1 MLKNIW
7 IGKVFLI
14 VMQTL
19 CSFIVLEIYQI
30 RTCISRSSIL
40 NHMDHD
46 RIRAFLLWGGC
57 MQDVSVYICIYSEN
71 WKYSINILFGIDTG
85 GCTAYET
92 ISYAHWPHSD
102 TFIST
107 HKKQQ
112 KYDWTILLLN
122 SSVEILFHQWFQ
134 TFQWKIICSFD
145 RNKHSLERMCTWM
158 EMMTKTSY
166 VNFKIKACLNIGG
179 DMNRFHFAFYWIVD
193 HSINISTWIDV
204 SLHPEQSEDWHG
216 WWACWRLCLYLWET
230 DGMMTD
236 RTNWQVFSGVMQ
248 QNVCCCHK
256 NF

>member
-1 MLKNIW
+1 MPFSISGETNLCSSTPPLDCYRHLLLGLDKGCSEPFQTLLQNSWKVSQHRHWPTQSTCGSRTSKNCEVGCIFLMLKNIW

-46 RIRAFLLWGGC
+46 RIRVFLLLGGC

-158 EMMTKTSY
+158 EMMTKTS
-166 VNFKIKACLNIGG
+166 
-179 DMNRFHFAFYWIVD
+179 
-193 HSINISTWIDV
+193 
-204 SLHPEQSEDWHG
+204 
-216 WWACWRLCLYLWET
+216 
-230 DGMMTD
+230 
-236 RTNWQVFSGVMQ
+236 
-248 QNVCCCHK
+248 
-256 NF
+256 